1 MASNH
6 KPSAA
11 RPVSRGGIGLTGRP
25 PSGIRPPSGN
35 SRVAT
40 GIFLEFQM
48 PPGTARPGSR
58 GGPIGT
64 GGVLSS
70 QIKVADRPVT
80 QQGLSGMKTGMK
92 GPQRQILDKSYYL
105 GLLRSKISELTTEIN
120 KLQKEIE
127 MYNQEN
133 SVYLSYEKR
142 AETLAVEIKEF
153 QGQLADYNMLVDK
166 LNTNTEMEE
175 VMNDYHMLFGIG
187 SNSRLNLH
195 SLKLKMIEKPK
206 VWISYLLKDKHY
218 ICIFIYNL
226 VKDQIPSNFDF
237 RNKYHHLV
245 WYDFL
250 VYYGTPIH
258 KLIIVYSLD
267 RFLHQF
273 RSSIYSELKQQ
284 PPNLKEKQIRS
295 VEEEIEQEKQAADG
309 IIKNMSPEK
318 QVKYMEMKTTNEKL
332 LQELDT
338 LQQQLDS
345 LNMKK
350 ESLEAEIAHSQV
362 KQEAVLLHEK
372 LYELESHRDQMIAE
386 DKSMG
391 SPMEERERLL
401 KQVKEDNQEIASM
414 ERQLTDIKEKINQF
428 NEEIRQLDMDLE
440 EHQGVRSEDRG
451 RDQNTWGILGA
462 EPVEMLW
469 WGFRSWSKKT
479 VYNTSPYS
487 SVTLLVDQ
495 EQCYS
500 FKDMTKPLMKIL
512 LHAQSSKAQVRSFY
526 SLVMS
531 GEMNQKYKELKKRE
545 ENMDNF
551 IETFEETKNQELQ
564 RKAQLE
570 ANIVALLEH
579 CSRNINRMKQISSI
593 TNQELK
599 MMQDDLNFKST
610 EMQKSQSTARN
621 LTSDSQRLQLDLQKM
636 ELLESKMTEEQ
647 RSLKSKIKQ
656 MTADLETYNDLPAL
670 KSSGE
675 EKKKK
680 LHKERTVLSTRR
692 NAFKKI
698 MERLNVEYE
707 TLKTQLQENETHSQL
722 TNLERKWQHHEQNN
736 FVMKEFIATKS
747 QESDYRP
754 IMKNVTKQIAEY
766 NKTIVDALH
775 SMSRS

>member
-11 RPVSRGGIGLTGRP
+11 RPVSRGGIGLAGRP
-25 PSGIRPPSGN
+25 LSGIRPPSGN
-35 SRVAT
+35 IRVAT
-40 GIFLEFQM
+40 GM

-58 GGPIGT
+58 GGAIGT

-80 QQGLSGMKTGMK
+80 QQGLSGMKTGIK

-105 GLLRSKISELTTEIN
+105 GLLRSKISELTSEIN

-175 VMNDYHMLFGIG
+175 VMNDYNMLKAQNDRETQSMDI
-187 SNSRLNLH
+187 
-195 SLKLKMIEKPK
+195 
-206 VWISYLLKDKHY
+206 
-218 ICIFIYNL
+218 IFAER
-226 VKDQIPSNFDF
+226 QA
-237 RNKYHHLV
+237 
-245 WYDFL
+245 
-250 VYYGTPIH
+250 
-258 KLIIVYSLD
+258 
-267 RFLHQF
+267 
-273 RSSIYSELKQQ
+273 
-284 PPNLKEKQIRS
+284 KEKQIRS

-318 QVKYMEMKTTNEKL
+318 QLEYVEMKTTNEKL

-338 LQQQLDS
+338 LQQQLDLLS
-345 LNMKK
+345 MKK

-362 KQEAVLLHEK
+362 KQEAVLLYEK
-372 LYELESHRDQMIAE
+372 LYELETHRDQMTAE
-386 DKSMG
+386 DKSVG

-414 ERQLTDIKEKINQF
+414 ERHNIFNRLTDIQEKIYQF
-428 NEEIRQLDMDLE
+428 NEEIRLLDIDLE
-440 EHQGVRSEDRG
+440 EHQ
-451 RDQNTWGILGA
+451 
-462 EPVEMLW
+462 
-469 WGFRSWSKKT
+469 
-479 VYNTSPYS
+479 
-487 SVTLLVDQ
+487 
-495 EQCYS
+495 
-500 FKDMTKPLMKIL
+500 
-512 LHAQSSKAQVRSFY
+512 
-526 SLVMS
+526 

-545 ENMDNF
+545 ENMDSF
-551 IETFEETKNQELQ
+551 IETFEETKNQELE

-570 ANIVALLEH
+570 ASIVTLLEH
-579 CSRNINRMKQISSI
+579 SSRNINRMKQISSI

-599 MMQDDLNFKST
+599 IMQDDLNFKST

-636 ELLESKMTEEQ
+636 ELLESKMIEEQ
-647 RSLKSKIKQ
+647 HSLKNKIKQ
-656 MTADLETYNDLPAL
+656 LITDLETFNDLPAL

-680 LHKERTVLSTRR
+680 LHQERTVLSTRR

-698 MERLNVEYE
+698 MEKLNIEYE
-707 TLKTQLQENETHSQL
+707 TLKSELQENETHSQL

-736 FVMKEFIATKS
+736 FVMKEFIETKS
-747 QESDYRP
+747 QESDYQL
-754 IMKNVTKQIAEY
+754 IMNNVTKQIAEY
-766 NKTIVDALH
+766 NKSIVDALH
-775 SMSRS
+775 STNRT

>member
-35 SRVAT
+35 IRVAT
-40 GIFLEFQM
+40 GM

-80 QQGLSGMKTGMK
+80 QQGLSGMKTGIK

-105 GLLRSKISELTTEIN
+105 GLLR
-120 KLQKEIE
+120 
-127 MYNQEN
+127 
-133 SVYLSYEKR
+133 
-142 AETLAVEIKEF
+142 AETLAVEIKDF

-166 LNTNTEMEE
+166 LNTNTDMEE
-175 VMNDYHMLFGIG
+175 VMNDYNMLKAQNDRETQSMDI
-187 SNSRLNLH
+187 
-195 SLKLKMIEKPK
+195 
-206 VWISYLLKDKHY
+206 
-218 ICIFIYNL
+218 IFTER
-226 VKDQIPSNFDF
+226 QA
-237 RNKYHHLV
+237 
-245 WYDFL
+245 
-250 VYYGTPIH
+250 
-258 KLIIVYSLD
+258 
-267 RFLHQF
+267 
-273 RSSIYSELKQQ
+273 
-284 PPNLKEKQIRS
+284 KEKQIRS

-318 QVKYMEMKTTNEKL
+318 QIKYIEMKTTNEKL
-332 LQELDT
+332 LQELDI

-372 LYELESHRDQMIAE
+372 LDELESHRDQMIAE

-414 ERQLTDIKEKINQF
+414 ERQLTDLKEKINQF

-440 EHQGVRSEDRG
+440 EHQG
-451 RDQNTWGILGA
+451 
-462 EPVEMLW
+462 
-469 WGFRSWSKKT
+469 
-479 VYNTSPYS
+479 
-487 SVTLLVDQ
+487 
-495 EQCYS
+495 
-500 FKDMTKPLMKIL
+500 
-512 LHAQSSKAQVRSFY
+512 
-526 SLVMS
+526 
-531 GEMNQKYKELKKRE
+531 EMNQKYKELKKRE
-545 ENMDNF
+545 ENMDTF
-551 IETFEETKNQELQ
+551 IETFEETKSQELE
-564 RKAQLE
+564 RKAQIE
-570 ANIVALLEH
+570 ASIVALLEH
-579 CSRNINRMKQISSI
+579 SSRNINRMKQVSSI

-599 MMQDDLNFKST
+599 IMQDDLNFKST

-647 RSLKSKIKQ
+647 HSLKSKIKQ
-656 MTADLETYNDLPAL
+656 MIMDIETFNDLPAL

-680 LHKERTVLSTRR
+680 LHQERTVLSTRR

-698 MERLNVEYE
+698 MERLNTEHE

-747 QESDYRP
+747 QESDYQS

-766 NKTIVDALH
+766 NKTIMDALH
-775 SMSRS
+775 SMSRN

>member
-6 KPSAA
+6 KSPGP
-11 RPVSRGGIGLTGRP
+11 RPISRGGIGLTGRP

-35 SRVAT
+35 VRVAT
-40 GIFLEFQM
+40 AM
-48 PPGTARPGSR
+48 PPTTARPGSR
-58 GGPIGT
+58 GGPLGT

-142 AETLAVEIKEF
+142 AETLAVEIKDF

-175 VMNDYHMLFGIG
+175 VMNDYNMLKAQNDRETQ
-187 SNSRLNLH
+187 S
-195 SLKLKMIEKPK
+195 MD
-206 VWISYLLKDKHY
+206 V
-218 ICIFIYNL
+218 IFTE
-226 VKDQIPSNFDF
+226 
-237 RNKYHHLV
+237 R
-245 WYDFL
+245 
-250 VYYGTPIH
+250 
-258 KLIIVYSLD
+258 
-267 RFLHQF
+267 
-273 RSSIYSELKQQ
+273 
-284 PPNLKEKQIRS
+284 
-295 VEEEIEQEKQAADG
+295 
-309 IIKNMSPEK
+309 
-318 QVKYMEMKTTNEKL
+318 
-332 LQELDT
+332 QELDT

-345 LNMKK
+345 LNIKK
-350 ESLEAEIAHSQV
+350 ESLETEIAHSQV

-428 NEEIRQLDMDLE
+428 SEEIRQLDMDLE
-440 EHQGVRSEDRG
+440 EHQ
-451 RDQNTWGILGA
+451 
-462 EPVEMLW
+462 
-469 WGFRSWSKKT
+469 
-479 VYNTSPYS
+479 
-487 SVTLLVDQ
+487 
-495 EQCYS
+495 
-500 FKDMTKPLMKIL
+500 
-512 LHAQSSKAQVRSFY
+512 
-526 SLVMS
+526 

-545 ENMDNF
+545 ENMDAF
-551 IETFEETKNQELQ
+551 IETFEETKNQELE
-564 RKAQLE
+564 RKAQIE
-570 ANIVALLEH
+570 ASIVALLEH

-599 MMQDDLNFKST
+599 MMQDDLSFKST
-610 EMQKSQSTARN
+610 EMQKSQTTARN

-647 RSLKSKIKQ
+647 QSLKNKIKQ
-656 MTADLETYNDLPAL
+656 MTADLETYSDLASL
-670 KSSGE
+670 KSSAE

-680 LHKERTVLSTRR
+680 LHQERTVLSTYR
-692 NAFKKI
+692 NAFKKT
-698 MERLNVEYE
+698 MEKLTTDYE
-707 TLKTQLQENETHSQL
+707 TLKTQLQENETHAQL
-722 TNLERKWQHHEQNN
+722 TNLERKWQHLEQNN

-747 QESDYRP
+747 QESDYQP
-754 IMKNVTKQIAEY
+754 VIKNVMKQIAEY
-766 NKTIVDALH
+766 NKTIMDALH
-775 SMSRS
+775 NGSRS

>member
-11 RPVSRGGIGLTGRP
+11 RPISRGGIGLTGRP

-35 SRVAT
+35 IRVAT
-40 GIFLEFQM
+40 GM

-142 AETLAVEIKEF
+142 AETLAIEIKEF

-175 VMNDYHMLFGIG
+175 VMNDYNMLKAQNDRETQSMDI
-187 SNSRLNLH
+187 
-195 SLKLKMIEKPK
+195 
-206 VWISYLLKDKHY
+206 
-218 ICIFIYNL
+218 IFTER
-226 VKDQIPSNFDF
+226 QA
-237 RNKYHHLV
+237 
-245 WYDFL
+245 
-250 VYYGTPIH
+250 
-258 KLIIVYSLD
+258 
-267 RFLHQF
+267 
-273 RSSIYSELKQQ
+273 
-284 PPNLKEKQIRS
+284 KEKEIRN

-318 QVKYMEMKTTNEKL
+318 QVKYTEMKTANEKL

-350 ESLEAEIAHSQV
+350 ESLETEIAHSQV

-401 KQVKEDNQEIASM
+401 KQVGRMNIFLIYQDLVKEDNQEIASM

-440 EHQGVRSEDRG
+440 EHQG
-451 RDQNTWGILGA
+451 
-462 EPVEMLW
+462 
-469 WGFRSWSKKT
+469 
-479 VYNTSPYS
+479 
-487 SVTLLVDQ
+487 
-495 EQCYS
+495 
-500 FKDMTKPLMKIL
+500 
-512 LHAQSSKAQVRSFY
+512 
-526 SLVMS
+526 
-531 GEMNQKYKELKKRE
+531 EMNQKYKELKKRE
-545 ENMDNF
+545 ENMDTF
-551 IETFEETKNQELQ
+551 IETFEETKNQELE
-564 RKAQLE
+564 RKAQIE

-579 CSRNINRMKQISSI
+579 CSRVSTLCPSWCLIVFTVTAFPNNS
-593 TNQELK
+593 
-599 MMQDDLNFKST
+599 KSG
-610 EMQKSQSTARN
+610 
-621 LTSDSQRLQLDLQKM
+621 
-636 ELLESKMTEEQ
+636 
-647 RSLKSKIKQ
+647 
-656 MTADLETYNDLPAL
+656 TADHYMF
-670 KSSGE
+670 SC
-675 EKKKK
+675 
-680 LHKERTVLSTRR
+680 
-692 NAFKKI
+692 
-698 MERLNVEYE
+698 
-707 TLKTQLQENETHSQL
+707 
-722 TNLERKWQHHEQNN
+722 
-736 FVMKEFIATKS
+736 
-747 QESDYRP
+747 
-754 IMKNVTKQIAEY
+754 
-766 NKTIVDALH
+766 
-775 SMSRS
+775 

>member
-6 KPSAA
+6 KPSGA

-35 SRVAT
+35 IRMAT
-40 GIFLEFQM
+40 GM

-64 GGVLSS
+64 GVLSS

-175 VMNDYHMLFGIG
+175 VVNDYNMLKAQNDRETQ
-187 SNSRLNLH
+187 S
-195 SLKLKMIEKPK
+195 MD
-206 VWISYLLKDKHY
+206 V
-218 ICIFIYNL
+218 IFTER
-226 VKDQIPSNFDF
+226 QA
-237 RNKYHHLV
+237 
-245 WYDFL
+245 
-250 VYYGTPIH
+250 
-258 KLIIVYSLD
+258 
-267 RFLHQF
+267 
-273 RSSIYSELKQQ
+273 
-284 PPNLKEKQIRS
+284 KEKQIRS
-295 VEEEIEQEKQAADG
+295 VEEEIEQEKQAAEG

-318 QVKYMEMKTTNEKL
+318 QVKYIEMKTTNEKL

-350 ESLEAEIAHSQV
+350 ESLESEIAHSQV

-372 LYELESHRDQMIAE
+372 LYELESHRDQLIAE

-440 EHQGVRSEDRG
+440 EHQG
-451 RDQNTWGILGA
+451 
-462 EPVEMLW
+462 
-469 WGFRSWSKKT
+469 
-479 VYNTSPYS
+479 
-487 SVTLLVDQ
+487 
-495 EQCYS
+495 
-500 FKDMTKPLMKIL
+500 
-512 LHAQSSKAQVRSFY
+512 
-526 SLVMS
+526 
-531 GEMNQKYKELKKRE
+531 EMNQKYKELKKRE
-545 ENMDNF
+545 ENF
-551 IETFEETKNQELQ
+551 IETFEETKNQEVE
-564 RKAQLE
+564 RKAQIE

-579 CSRNINRMKQISSI
+579 SSRNINRMKQISSI

-647 RSLKSKIKQ
+647 HSLKSKIKQ
-656 MTADLETYNDLPAL
+656 MTTDLETYNDLSTL
-670 KSSGE
+670 KSSAE

-680 LHKERTVLSTRR
+680 LHQERTVLSTRR
-692 NAFKKI
+692 NTFKKI
-698 MERLNVEYE
+698 MEKLNVQCE

-747 QESDYRP
+747 QESDYQL

-775 SMSRS
+775 SMSRN

>member
-11 RPVSRGGIGLTGRP
+11 RPISRGGIGLTGRP

-35 SRVAT
+35 IRVAT
-40 GIFLEFQM
+40 GM

-105 GLLRSKISELTTEIN
+105 GLLR
-120 KLQKEIE
+120 
-127 MYNQEN
+127 
-133 SVYLSYEKR
+133 
-142 AETLAVEIKEF
+142 AETLAIEIKEF

-175 VMNDYHMLFGIG
+175 VMNDYNMLKAQNDRETQSMDI
-187 SNSRLNLH
+187 
-195 SLKLKMIEKPK
+195 
-206 VWISYLLKDKHY
+206 
-218 ICIFIYNL
+218 IFTER
-226 VKDQIPSNFDF
+226 QA
-237 RNKYHHLV
+237 
-245 WYDFL
+245 
-250 VYYGTPIH
+250 
-258 KLIIVYSLD
+258 
-267 RFLHQF
+267 
-273 RSSIYSELKQQ
+273 
-284 PPNLKEKQIRS
+284 KEKEIRN

-318 QVKYMEMKTTNEKL
+318 QVKYTEMKTANEKL

-350 ESLEAEIAHSQV
+350 ESLETEIAHSQV

-401 KQVKEDNQEIASM
+401 KQVGRMNIFLIYQDLVKEDNQEIASM

-440 EHQGVRSEDRG
+440 EHQG
-451 RDQNTWGILGA
+451 
-462 EPVEMLW
+462 
-469 WGFRSWSKKT
+469 
-479 VYNTSPYS
+479 
-487 SVTLLVDQ
+487 
-495 EQCYS
+495 
-500 FKDMTKPLMKIL
+500 
-512 LHAQSSKAQVRSFY
+512 
-526 SLVMS
+526 
-531 GEMNQKYKELKKRE
+531 EMNQKYKELKKRE
-545 ENMDNF
+545 ENMDTF
-551 IETFEETKNQELQ
+551 IETFEETKNQELE
-564 RKAQLE
+564 RKAQIE

-599 MMQDDLNFKST
+599 MMQDDLSFKST

-647 RSLKSKIKQ
+647 HSLKGKIKQ
-656 MTADLETYNDLPAL
+656 MTTDLETYNDLPAL

-680 LHKERTVLSTRR
+680 LHQERTVLSTRR

-698 MERLNVEYE
+698 MEKLNIEYE

-722 TNLERKWQHHEQNN
+722 TNLERKWQHYEQNN

-754 IMKNVTKQIAEY
+754 IMKNVSKQIAEY

-775 SMSRS
+775 NTSRN

>member
-35 SRVAT
+35 IRVAT
-40 GIFLEFQM
+40 GM

-80 QQGLSGMKTGMK
+80 QQGLSGMKTGIK

-105 GLLRSKISELTTEIN
+105 GLLRKINELTTEIN

-142 AETLAVEIKEF
+142 AETLAVEIKDF

-166 LNTNTEMEE
+166 LNTNTDMEE
-175 VMNDYHMLFGIG
+175 VMNDYNMLKAQNDRETQSMDI
-187 SNSRLNLH
+187 
-195 SLKLKMIEKPK
+195 
-206 VWISYLLKDKHY
+206 
-218 ICIFIYNL
+218 IFTER
-226 VKDQIPSNFDF
+226 QA
-237 RNKYHHLV
+237 
-245 WYDFL
+245 
-250 VYYGTPIH
+250 
-258 KLIIVYSLD
+258 
-267 RFLHQF
+267 
-273 RSSIYSELKQQ
+273 
-284 PPNLKEKQIRS
+284 KEKQIRS

-318 QVKYMEMKTTNEKL
+318 QIKYIEMKTTNEKL
-332 LQELDT
+332 LQELDI

-372 LYELESHRDQMIAE
+372 LDELESHRDQMIAE

-414 ERQLTDIKEKINQF
+414 ERQLTDLKEKINQF

-440 EHQGVRSEDRG
+440 EHQG
-451 RDQNTWGILGA
+451 
-462 EPVEMLW
+462 
-469 WGFRSWSKKT
+469 
-479 VYNTSPYS
+479 
-487 SVTLLVDQ
+487 
-495 EQCYS
+495 
-500 FKDMTKPLMKIL
+500 
-512 LHAQSSKAQVRSFY
+512 
-526 SLVMS
+526 
-531 GEMNQKYKELKKRE
+531 EMNQKYKELKKRE
-545 ENMDNF
+545 ENMDTF
-551 IETFEETKNQELQ
+551 IETFEETKSQELE
-564 RKAQLE
+564 RKAQIE
-570 ANIVALLEH
+570 ASIVALLEH
-579 CSRNINRMKQISSI
+579 SSRNINRMKQVSSI

-599 MMQDDLNFKST
+599 IMQDDLNFKST

-647 RSLKSKIKQ
+647 HSLKSKIKQ
-656 MTADLETYNDLPAL
+656 MIMDIETFNDLPTL

-680 LHKERTVLSTRR
+680 LHQERTVLSTRR

-698 MERLNVEYE
+698 MERLNTEHE

-747 QESDYRP
+747 QESDYQS

-766 NKTIVDALH
+766 NKTIMDALH
-775 SMSRS
+775 SMSRN

>member
-6 KPSAA
+6 KSSAP
-11 RPVSRGGIGLTGRP
+11 RPISRGGLGLTGRP

-35 SRVAT
+35 ARVAT
-40 GIFLEFQM
+40 AM
-48 PPGTARPGSR
+48 PPTTARPGSR
-58 GGPIGT
+58 GGPLGT

-105 GLLRSKISELTTEIN
+105 GLLRSKISELTTEIS

-142 AETLAVEIKEF
+142 AETLAVEIKDC

-175 VMNDYHMLFGIG
+175 VMNDYNMLKAQNDRETQ
-187 SNSRLNLH
+187 S
-195 SLKLKMIEKPK
+195 MD
-206 VWISYLLKDKHY
+206 V
-218 ICIFIYNL
+218 IFTER
-226 VKDQIPSNFDF
+226 QA
-237 RNKYHHLV
+237 
-245 WYDFL
+245 
-250 VYYGTPIH
+250 
-258 KLIIVYSLD
+258 
-267 RFLHQF
+267 
-273 RSSIYSELKQQ
+273 
-284 PPNLKEKQIRS
+284 KEKQIRN
-295 VEEEIEQEKQAADG
+295 VEEEVEQEKQAADG

-318 QVKYMEMKTTNEKL
+318 QVKYIEMKTTNEKL

-345 LNMKK
+345 LNIKK
-350 ESLEAEIAHSQV
+350 ESLETEIAHSQV

-428 NEEIRQLDMDLE
+428 SEEIRQLDMDLE
-440 EHQGVRSEDRG
+440 EHQ
-451 RDQNTWGILGA
+451 
-462 EPVEMLW
+462 
-469 WGFRSWSKKT
+469 
-479 VYNTSPYS
+479 
-487 SVTLLVDQ
+487 
-495 EQCYS
+495 
-500 FKDMTKPLMKIL
+500 
-512 LHAQSSKAQVRSFY
+512 
-526 SLVMS
+526 

-545 ENMDNF
+545 ENMDAF
-551 IETFEETKNQELQ
+551 IETFEETKNQEQ
-564 RKAQLE
+564 ERKAQIE
-570 ANIVALLEH
+570 ASIVALLEH

-599 MMQDDLNFKST
+599 MMQDDLSFKST
-610 EMQKSQSTARN
+610 EMQKSQTTARN

-647 RSLKSKIKQ
+647 QSLKSKIKQ
-656 MTADLETYNDLPAL
+656 MTADLETYSDLAAL
-670 KSSGE
+670 KSSAE

-680 LHKERTVLSTRR
+680 LHQERTVLSTHR
-692 NAFKKI
+692 NAFKKT
-698 MERLNVEYE
+698 MEKLTTDYE
-707 TLKTQLQENETHSQL
+707 TLKTQLQENETHAQL
-722 TNLERKWQHHEQNN
+722 TNLERKWQHLEQNN

-747 QESDYRP
+747 QESDYQP
-754 IMKNVTKQIAEY
+754 VIKNVMKQIAEY
-766 NKTIVDALH
+766 NKTIMDALH
-775 SMSRS
+775 NASRS

>member
-6 KPSAA
+6 KPPAA
-11 RPVSRGGIGLTGRP
+11 RPASRGGIGLTGRP
-25 PSGIRPPSGN
+25 PSGIRPPSG
-35 SRVAT
+35 SIRVAT
-40 GIFLEFQM
+40 GM

-58 GGPIGT
+58 GGLIGT

-80 QQGLSGMKTGMK
+80 QQGLSGMKTGIK

-105 GLLRSKISELTTEIN
+105 GLLRSKINELTTEIN

-142 AETLAVEIKEF
+142 AENLAVEIKDF

-175 VMNDYHMLFGIG
+175 VMNDYNMLKAQNDRETQSMDI
-187 SNSRLNLH
+187 
-195 SLKLKMIEKPK
+195 
-206 VWISYLLKDKHY
+206 
-218 ICIFIYNL
+218 IFTER
-226 VKDQIPSNFDF
+226 QA
-237 RNKYHHLV
+237 
-245 WYDFL
+245 
-250 VYYGTPIH
+250 
-258 KLIIVYSLD
+258 
-267 RFLHQF
+267 
-273 RSSIYSELKQQ
+273 
-284 PPNLKEKQIRS
+284 KEKQIRS
-295 VEEEIEQEKQAADG
+295 VEEEIEQEKQAADD

-318 QVKYMEMKTTNEKL
+318 QVKYIEMKTTNEKL
-332 LQELDT
+332 LQE
-338 LQQQLDS
+338 
-345 LNMKK
+345 
-350 ESLEAEIAHSQV
+350 IAHFQV

-372 LYELESHRDQMIAE
+372 LYELESHRDQMVAE
-386 DKSMG
+386 DKSLG

-414 ERQLTDIKEKINQF
+414 ERQLTDIKEKINHF
-428 NEEIRQLDMDLE
+428 HEEIRQLDMDLE
-440 EHQGVRSEDRG
+440 EHQ
-451 RDQNTWGILGA
+451 
-462 EPVEMLW
+462 
-469 WGFRSWSKKT
+469 
-479 VYNTSPYS
+479 
-487 SVTLLVDQ
+487 
-495 EQCYS
+495 
-500 FKDMTKPLMKIL
+500 
-512 LHAQSSKAQVRSFY
+512 
-526 SLVMS
+526 

-545 ENMDNF
+545 ENMDTF
-551 IETFEETKNQELQ
+551 IETFEETKTQELE
-564 RKAQLE
+564 RKAQIE

-579 CSRNINRMKQISSI
+579 SSRNINRMKQISSI

-599 MMQDDLNFKST
+599 IMQDDLNFKST

-647 RSLKSKIKQ
+647 HSLKSKIKQ
-656 MTADLETYNDLPAL
+656 MMIDLETFNDLPAL

-680 LHKERTVLSTRR
+680 LHQERTVLSTRR
-692 NAFKKI
+692 NTFKKI
-698 MERLNVEYE
+698 TEKLNTEYE

-747 QESDYRP
+747 QESDYQSV
-754 IMKNVTKQIAEY
+754 MKNVNKQIAEY
-766 NKTIVDALH
+766 NKTIMDALR
-775 SMSRS
+775 SMNRN